1 MAAGY
6 SEIKGAFIM
15 IIPVSVKNQS
25 IDSSGITSDYKAAIS
40 EYVWNGFEANATRI
54 AIEYTLNEAFGVKD
68 LIIKDNGDGIK
79 YEDLQE
85 TFGAFLA
92 SKKNLLSLQLKSK
105 VNKGKGRFSF
115 IAFSNNAQ
123 WHTIYKDNN
132 IYKEYDITMSSDK
145 KEVIDCSEPQ
155 LSEKNTTGTEVRFTS
170 INTLTAENMEFKIIE
185 AALLKDFAWFLYLYK
200 DKNVELAV
208 NKEKIDYKKY
218 INTELS
224 EKFLVTIEE
233 YKFEINL
240 VVWQE
245 SISEKFC
252 CYYFDDKNVLKGSRT
267 TTFNRNTINF
277 NHSVFVK
284 SEFFDDKENVVD
296 DHEDAQINMFESS
309 DEKKILKKLHK
320 EIQKRIEKKINI
332 YLSDKA
338 EEAVEAMITERKT
351 FPKFPNDVYGQMR
364 KNDLKNVT
372 KEIFKLEPSIFHRL
386 KYVQEKSLLGFLN
399 LLLSSEERENVLTII
414 EQIVELS
421 PKQRDDFSK
430 ILKKTSLE
438 NIIDTI
444 KFIEDRYR
452 VIELLKTIVYDL
464 TKYANERDHIQK
476 IVEKHFWLFG
486 EQYNLA
492 SADQRMQKA
501 LEQYRNILY
510 GEENITAKLNPD
522 AENER
527 RMDIFMCNT
536 RNFET
541 TFETTLEEN
550 IVVELKAPK
559 VTLTKKVL
567 RQIEDYMEYI
577 RRQPQFNS
585 ELRRWKFIAV
595 CREVDEHV
603 KSQYKVF
610 EDRGKVGLV
619 LKGDNC
625 EVYALTWDDIFKSFE
640 MIHKPL
646 LERLKY
652 DRERVANELLTAA
665 GDAEGREKA
674 DVLTEIAVA
683 QM

>member
-1 MAAGY
+1 
-6 SEIKGAFIM
+6 M

-40 EYVWNGFEANATRI
+40 EYIWNGFEANAKRVS
-54 AIEYTLNEAFGVKD
+54 IEYTLNEAFGVKE
-68 LIIKDNGDGIK
+68 LIIKDNGDGIN
-79 YEDLQE
+79 YDELEE

-92 SKKNLLSLQLKSK
+92 SKKNLLSLQMKSK
-105 VNKGKGRFSF
+105 ANKGKGRFSF
-115 IAFSNNAQ
+115 IAFSSNAE
-123 WHTIYKDNN
+123 WHTVYKDNN
-132 IYKEYDITMSSDK
+132 VYKEYDINMSSDK

-155 LSEKNTTGTEVRFTS
+155 LSDRQETGTEVKFTN
-170 INTLTAENMEFKIIE
+170 INTLTAENMGFEIIE
-185 AALLKDFAWFLYLYK
+185 PALLKDFAWFLYLYK
-200 DKNVELAV
+200 NKNVEIVV
-208 NKEKIDYKKY
+208 NDEKIDYEKY

-224 EKFLVTIEE
+224 EKSMVTIEE
-233 YKFEINL
+233 YRFEINL

-252 CYYFDDKNVLKGSRT
+252 CYYFDDKNVLKGKRT

-284 SEFFDDKENVVD
+284 SEFFDDKENVISDHD
-296 DHEDAQINMFESS
+296 DTQINMFEHP

-320 EIQKRIEKKINI
+320 EIQMLIEKKISV

-351 FPKFPNDVYGQMR
+351 FPEFPKDVYGQMR
-364 KNDLKNVT
+364 KNDLKRVT
-372 KEIFKLEPSIFHRL
+372 KEIFKLEPLIFHKL
-386 KYVQEKSLLGFLN
+386 KQIQEKSLLGFLN

-414 EQIVELS
+414 EQVVELS
-421 PKQRDDFSK
+421 PQQRSDFSM

-444 KFIEDRYR
+444 KFIEDRYK
-452 VIELLKTIVYDL
+452 VIELLKSIVYDL
-464 TKYANERDHIQK
+464 TKFANERDHVQK
-476 IVEKHFWLFG
+476 IVERHFWLFG

-510 GEENITAKLNPD
+510 GEEDITAKLNSD

-527 RMDIFMCNT
+527 CMDIFLCNT
-536 RNFET
+536 RNIET
-541 TFETTLEEN
+541 RFETTLEEN
-550 IVVELKAPK
+550 IVVELKAPR
-559 VTLTKKVL
+559 VLLTKKVL
-567 RQIEDYMEYI
+567 RQIEDYMDYV

-585 ELRRWKFIAV
+585 ELRKWKFIAV
-595 CREVDEHV
+595 CKEVDDYV
-603 KSQYKVF
+603 KSQYKAF
-610 EDRGKVGLV
+610 EDKGKVGLV
-619 LKGDNC
+619 FQVDNC

-640 MIHKPL
+640 IKHKPM

-652 DRERVANELLTAA
+652 DRERVANELMAEVS
-665 GDAEGREKA
+665 DIEGREKA
-674 DVLTEIAVA
+674 DTLTKIAVA
-683 QM
+683 KVL

>member
-1 MAAGY
+1 MIWEAN
-6 SEIKGAFIM
+6 IM

-40 EYVWNGFEANATRI
+40 EYIWNGFEANAKKVS
-54 AIEYTLNEAFGVKD
+54 IEYTLNEAFGVKE
-68 LIIKDNGDGIK
+68 LIIKDNGDGIN
-79 YEDLQE
+79 YDELGE

-92 SKKNLLSLQLKSK
+92 SKKNLLSLQIKSK
-105 VNKGKGRFSF
+105 ANKGKGRFSF
-115 IAFSNNAQ
+115 IAFSSNAE
-123 WHTIYKDNN
+123 WHTVYKDNN
-132 IYKEYDITMSSDK
+132 VYKEYDINMSSDK

-155 LSEKNTTGTEVRFTS
+155 LSDRQETGTEVKFTN
-170 INTLTAENMEFKIIE
+170 INTLTAENMGFEIIE
-185 AALLKDFAWFLYLYK
+185 PALLKDFAWFLYLYK
-200 DKNVELAV
+200 NKNVEIVV
-208 NKEKIDYKKY
+208 NDEKIDYEKY

-224 EKFLVTIEE
+224 EKSMVTIEG
-233 YKFEINL
+233 YRFEINL

-252 CYYFDDKNVLKGSRT
+252 CYYFDDKNVLKGNRT
-267 TTFNRNTINF
+267 TTFNRNTVNF

-284 SEFFDDKENVVD
+284 SEFFDDKENVIGDHD
-296 DHEDAQINMFESS
+296 DTQINMFEYP

-320 EIQKRIEKKINI
+320 EIQMLIEKKISV

-351 FPKFPNDVYGQMR
+351 FPEFPDDVYGQMR
-364 KNDLKNVT
+364 KNDLKRVT
-372 KEIFKLEPSIFHRL
+372 KEIFKLEPLIFHKL
-386 KYVQEKSLLGFLN
+386 KQIQEKSLLGFLN

-414 EQIVELS
+414 EQVVELS
-421 PKQRDDFSK
+421 PQQRTDFSM

-444 KFIEDRYR
+444 KFIEDRYK
-452 VIELLKTIVYDL
+452 VIELLKSIVYDL
-464 TKYANERDHIQK
+464 TKFANERDHVQK
-476 IVEKHFWLFG
+476 IVERHFWLFG

-510 GEENITAKLNPD
+510 GEEDVTAKLNSD

-527 RMDIFMCNT
+527 RMDIFLCNT
-536 RNFET
+536 RNIET

-550 IVVELKAPK
+550 IVVELKAPR
-559 VTLTKKVL
+559 VLLTKKVL
-567 RQIEDYMEYI
+567 RQVEDYMDYV

-585 ELRRWKFIAV
+585 ELRKWKFIAV
-595 CREVDEHV
+595 CKEVDDYV
-603 KSQYKVF
+603 KSQYRAF
-610 EDRGKVGLV
+610 EDKGKVGLV
-619 LKGDNC
+619 FQVDNC

-640 MIHKPL
+640 IKHKPM

-652 DRERVANELLTAA
+652 DRERVANELMAEVSDT
-665 GDAEGREKA
+665 EGREKA
-674 DVLTEIAVA
+674 DTLTKIAVA
-683 QM
+683 KVL

>member
-1 MAAGY
+1 
-6 SEIKGAFIM
+6 M

-40 EYVWNGFEANATRI
+40 EYIWNGFEANAKKVI
-54 AIEYTLNEAFGVKD
+54 IEYTLNEAFGVKE
-68 LIIKDNGDGIK
+68 LIIKDNGDGIN
-79 YEDLQE
+79 YDELGE

-92 SKKNLLSLQLKSK
+92 SKKNLLSLQIKSK
-105 VNKGKGRFSF
+105 ANKGKGRFSF
-115 IAFSNNAQ
+115 IAFSSNAE
-123 WHTIYKDNN
+123 WHTVYKDNN
-132 IYKEYDITMSSDK
+132 VYKEYDINMSSDK

-155 LSEKNTTGTEVRFTS
+155 LSDRQETGTEVKFTN
-170 INTLTAENMEFKIIE
+170 INTLTAENMGFEIIE
-185 AALLKDFAWFLYLYK
+185 PALLKDFAWFLYLYK
-200 DKNVELAV
+200 NKNVEIVV
-208 NKEKIDYKKY
+208 NDEKIDYEKY

-224 EKFLVTIEE
+224 EKSMVTIEG
-233 YKFEINL
+233 YRFEINL

-252 CYYFDDKNVLKGSRT
+252 CYYFDDKNVLKGNRT
-267 TTFNRNTINF
+267 TTFNRNTVNF

-284 SEFFDDKENVVD
+284 SEFFDDKENVIG
-296 DHEDAQINMFESS
+296 DHNDTQINMFEYP

-320 EIQKRIEKKINI
+320 EIQMLIEKKISV

-351 FPKFPNDVYGQMR
+351 FPEFPDDVYGQMR
-364 KNDLKNVT
+364 KNDLKRVT
-372 KEIFKLEPSIFHRL
+372 KEIFKLEPLIFHKL
-386 KYVQEKSLLGFLN
+386 KQIQEKSLLGFLN

-414 EQIVELS
+414 EQVVELS
-421 PKQRDDFSK
+421 PQQRTDFSM

-444 KFIEDRYR
+444 KFIEDRYK
-452 VIELLKTIVYDL
+452 VIELLKSIVYDL
-464 TKYANERDHIQK
+464 TKFANERDHVQK
-476 IVEKHFWLFG
+476 IVERHFWLFG

-510 GEENITAKLNPD
+510 GEEDVTAKLNSD

-527 RMDIFMCNT
+527 RMDIFLCNT
-536 RNFET
+536 RNIET

-550 IVVELKAPK
+550 IVVELKAPR
-559 VTLTKKVL
+559 VLLTKKVL
-567 RQIEDYMEYI
+567 RQVEDYMDYV

-585 ELRRWKFIAV
+585 ELRKWKFIAV
-595 CREVDEHV
+595 CKEVDDYV
-603 KSQYKVF
+603 KSQYKAF
-610 EDRGKVGLV
+610 EDKGKVGLV
-619 LKGDNC
+619 FQVDNC

-640 MIHKPL
+640 IKHKPM

-652 DRERVANELLTAA
+652 DRERVANELMAEVSDT
-665 GDAEGREKA
+665 EGREKA
-674 DVLTEIAVA
+674 DTLTKIAVA
-683 QM
+683 KVL

>member
-1 MAAGY
+1 
-6 SEIKGAFIM
+6 M

-40 EYVWNGFEANATRI
+40 EYIWNGFEANAKRVS
-54 AIEYTLNEAFGVKD
+54 IEYTLNEEFGVKE
-68 LIIKDNGDGIK
+68 LIIKDNGDGIN
-79 YEDLQE
+79 YDELEE

-92 SKKNLLSLQLKSK
+92 SKKNLLSLQMKSK
-105 VNKGKGRFSF
+105 ANKGKGRFSF
-115 IAFSNNAQ
+115 IAFSSNAE
-123 WHTIYKDNN
+123 WHTVYKDNN
-132 IYKEYDITMSSDK
+132 VYKEYDINMSSDK

-155 LSEKNTTGTEVRFTS
+155 LSDRQETGTEVKFTN
-170 INTLTAENMEFKIIE
+170 INTLTEENMGFEIIE
-185 AALLKDFAWFLYLYK
+185 PALLKDFAWFLYLYK
-200 DKNVELAV
+200 NKNVEIVV
-208 NKEKIDYKKY
+208 NDEKIDYEKY

-224 EKFLVTIEE
+224 EKSMVTIEG
-233 YKFEINL
+233 YRFEINL

-252 CYYFDDKNVLKGSRT
+252 CYYFDDKNVLKGKRT

-284 SEFFDDKENVVD
+284 SEFFDDKENVISDHD
-296 DHEDAQINMFESS
+296 DTQINMFEHL

-320 EIQKRIEKKINI
+320 EIQMLIEKKISV

-351 FPKFPNDVYGQMR
+351 FPEFPKDVYGQMR
-364 KNDLKNVT
+364 KNDLKRVT
-372 KEIFKLEPSIFHRL
+372 KEIFKLEPLIFHKL
-386 KYVQEKSLLGFLN
+386 KQIQEKSLLGFLN

-414 EQIVELS
+414 EQVVELS
-421 PKQRDDFSK
+421 PQQRSDFSM

-444 KFIEDRYR
+444 KFIEDRYK
-452 VIELLKTIVYDL
+452 VIELLKSIVYDL
-464 TKYANERDHIQK
+464 TKFANERDHVQK
-476 IVEKHFWLFG
+476 IVERHFWLFG

-510 GEENITAKLNPD
+510 GEEDITVELNSD

-527 RMDIFMCNT
+527 RMDIFLCNT
-536 RNFET
+536 RNIET

-550 IVVELKAPK
+550 IVVELKAPR
-559 VTLTKKVL
+559 VLLTKKVL
-567 RQIEDYMEYI
+567 RQIEDYMDYV

-585 ELRRWKFIAV
+585 ELLKRKFIAV
-595 CREVDEHV
+595 CKEVDGYV
-603 KSQYKVF
+603 KSQYKAF
-610 EDRGKVGLV
+610 EDKGKVGLV
-619 LKGDNC
+619 FQVDNC

-640 MIHKPL
+640 IKHKPM

-652 DRERVANELLTAA
+652 DRERVANELIAEVS
-665 GDAEGREKA
+665 DIEGREKA
-674 DVLTEIAVA
+674 DTLTKIAVA
-683 QM
+683 KVL

>member
-1 MAAGY
+1 
-6 SEIKGAFIM
+6 M

-40 EYVWNGFEANATRI
+40 EYIWNGFEANAKKVS
-54 AIEYTLNEAFGVKD
+54 IEYTLNEAFGVKE
-68 LIIKDNGDGIK
+68 LIIKDNGDGIN
-79 YEDLQE
+79 YDELGE

-92 SKKNLLSLQLKSK
+92 SKKNLLSFQIESK
-105 VNKGKGRFSF
+105 ANKGKGRFSF
-115 IAFSNNAQ
+115 IAFSSNAE
-123 WHTIYKDNN
+123 WHTVYKDNN
-132 IYKEYDITMSSDK
+132 VYKEYDINMSSDK

-155 LSEKNTTGTEVRFTS
+155 LSDRQETGTEVIFTN
-170 INTLTAENMEFKIIE
+170 INTLTAENMGFEIIE
-185 AALLKDFAWFLYLYK
+185 PALLKDFAWFLYLYK
-200 DKNVELAV
+200 NKNVEIVV
-208 NKEKIDYKKY
+208 NDEKIDYEKY

-224 EKFLVTIEE
+224 EKSMVTIEG
-233 YKFEINL
+233 YRFEINL

-252 CYYFDDKNVLKGSRT
+252 CYYFDDKNVLKGNRT
-267 TTFNRNTINF
+267 TTFNRNTVNF

-284 SEFFDDKENVVD
+284 SEFFDDKENVIGDHD
-296 DHEDAQINMFESS
+296 DTQINMFEYP

-320 EIQKRIEKKINI
+320 EIQMLIEKKISV

-351 FPKFPNDVYGQMR
+351 FPEFPDDVYGQMR
-364 KNDLKNVT
+364 KNDLKRVT
-372 KEIFKLEPSIFHRL
+372 KEIFKLEPLIFHKL
-386 KYVQEKSLLGFLN
+386 KQIQEKSLLGFLN

-414 EQIVELS
+414 EQVVELS
-421 PKQRDDFSK
+421 PQQRTDFSM

-444 KFIEDRYR
+444 KFIEDRYK
-452 VIELLKTIVYDL
+452 VIELLKSIVYDL
-464 TKYANERDHIQK
+464 TKFANERDHVQK
-476 IVEKHFWLFG
+476 IVERHFWLFG

-510 GEENITAKLNPD
+510 GEEDVTAKLNSD

-527 RMDIFMCNT
+527 RMDIFLCNT
-536 RNFET
+536 RNIET

-550 IVVELKAPK
+550 IVVELKAPR
-559 VTLTKKVL
+559 VLLTKKVL
-567 RQIEDYMEYI
+567 RQVEDYMDYV

-585 ELRRWKFIAV
+585 ELRKWKFIAV
-595 CREVDEHV
+595 CKEVDDYV
-603 KSQYKVF
+603 KSQYKAF
-610 EDRGKVGLV
+610 EDKGKVGLV
-619 LKGDNC
+619 FQVDNC

-640 MIHKPL
+640 IKHKPM

-652 DRERVANELLTAA
+652 DRERVANELMAEVSDT
-665 GDAEGREKA
+665 EGREKA
-674 DVLTEIAVA
+674 DTLTKIAVA
-683 QM
+683 KVL

>member
-1 MAAGY
+1 
-6 SEIKGAFIM
+6 M

-40 EYVWNGFEANATRI
+40 EYIWNGFEANAKRVS
-54 AIEYTLNEAFGVKD
+54 IEYTLNEAFGVKE
-68 LIIKDNGDGIK
+68 LIIKDNGDGIN
-79 YEDLQE
+79 YDELEE

-92 SKKNLLSLQLKSK
+92 SKKNLLSLQMKSK
-105 VNKGKGRFSF
+105 ANKGKGRFSF
-115 IAFSNNAQ
+115 IAFSSNAE
-123 WHTIYKDNN
+123 WHTVYKDNN
-132 IYKEYDITMSSDK
+132 VYKEYDINMSSDK

-155 LSEKNTTGTEVRFTS
+155 LSDRQETGTEVKFTN
-170 INTLTAENMEFKIIE
+170 INTLTAENMGFEIIE
-185 AALLKDFAWFLYLYK
+185 PALLKDFAWFLYLYK
-200 DKNVELAV
+200 NKNVEIVV
-208 NKEKIDYKKY
+208 NDEKIDYEKY

-224 EKFLVTIEE
+224 EKSMVTIEE
-233 YKFEINL
+233 YRFEINL

-252 CYYFDDKNVLKGSRT
+252 CYYFDDKNVLKGKRT

-284 SEFFDDKENVVD
+284 SEFFDDKENVISDHD
-296 DHEDAQINMFESS
+296 DTQINMFEHP

-320 EIQKRIEKKINI
+320 EIQMLIEKKISV

-351 FPKFPNDVYGQMR
+351 FPEFPKDVYGQMR
-364 KNDLKNVT
+364 KNDLKRVT
-372 KEIFKLEPSIFHRL
+372 KEIFKLEPLIFHKL
-386 KYVQEKSLLGFLN
+386 KQIQEKSLLGFLN

-414 EQIVELS
+414 EQVVELS
-421 PKQRDDFSK
+421 PQQRSDFSM

-444 KFIEDRYR
+444 KFIEDRYK
-452 VIELLKTIVYDL
+452 VIELLKSIVYDL
-464 TKYANERDHIQK
+464 TKFANERDHVQK
-476 IVEKHFWLFG
+476 IVERHFWLFG

-510 GEENITAKLNPD
+510 GEEDITAKLNSD

-527 RMDIFMCNT
+527 RMDIFLCNT
-536 RNFET
+536 RNIET
-541 TFETTLEEN
+541 RFETTLEEN
-550 IVVELKAPK
+550 IVVELKAPR
-559 VTLTKKVL
+559 VLLTKKVL
-567 RQIEDYMEYI
+567 RQIEDYMDYV

-585 ELRRWKFIAV
+585 ELRKWKFIAV
-595 CREVDEHV
+595 CKEVDDYV
-603 KSQYKVF
+603 KSQYKAF
-610 EDRGKVGLV
+610 EDKGKVGLV
-619 LKGDNC
+619 FQVDNC

-640 MIHKPL
+640 IKHKPM

-652 DRERVANELLTAA
+652 DRERVANELMAEVS
-665 GDAEGREKA
+665 DIEGREKA
-674 DVLTEIAVA
+674 DTLTKIAVA
-683 QM
+683 KVL

>member
-1 MAAGY
+1 MIWEAN
-6 SEIKGAFIM
+6 IM

-40 EYVWNGFEANATRI
+40 EYIWNGFEANAKKI
-54 AIEYTLNEAFGVKD
+54 SIEYTLNEAFGVKE
-68 LIIKDNGDGIK
+68 LIIKDNGDGIN
-79 YEDLQE
+79 YDELGE

-92 SKKNLLSLQLKSK
+92 SKKNLLSLQIKSK
-105 VNKGKGRFSF
+105 ANKGKGRFSF
-115 IAFSNNAQ
+115 IAFSSNAE
-123 WHTIYKDNN
+123 WHTVYKDNN
-132 IYKEYDITMSSDK
+132 VYKEYDINMSSDK

-155 LSEKNTTGTEVRFTS
+155 LSDRQETGTEVKFTN
-170 INTLTAENMEFKIIE
+170 INTLTAENMGFEIIE
-185 AALLKDFAWFLYLYK
+185 PALLKDFAWFLYLYK
-200 DKNVELAV
+200 NKNVEIVV
-208 NKEKIDYKKY
+208 NDEKIDYEKY

-224 EKFLVTIEE
+224 EKSMVTIEG
-233 YKFEINL
+233 YRFEINL

-252 CYYFDDKNVLKGSRT
+252 CYYFDDKNVLKGNRT
-267 TTFNRNTINF
+267 TTFNRNTVNF

-284 SEFFDDKENVVD
+284 SEFFDDKENVIG
-296 DHEDAQINMFESS
+296 DHNDTQINMFEYP

-320 EIQKRIEKKINI
+320 EIQMHIEKKISV

-351 FPKFPNDVYGQMR
+351 FPEFPDDVYGQMR
-364 KNDLKNVT
+364 KNDLKRVT
-372 KEIFKLEPSIFHRL
+372 KEIFKLEPLIFHKL
-386 KYVQEKSLLGFLN
+386 KQIQEKSLLGFLN

-414 EQIVELS
+414 EQVVELS
-421 PKQRDDFSK
+421 PQQRTDFSM

-444 KFIEDRYR
+444 KFIEDRYK
-452 VIELLKTIVYDL
+452 VIELLKSIVYDL
-464 TKYANERDHIQK
+464 TKFANERDHVQK
-476 IVEKHFWLFG
+476 IVERHFWLFG

-510 GEENITAKLNPD
+510 GEEDVTAKLNSD

-527 RMDIFMCNT
+527 RMDIFLCNT
-536 RNFET
+536 RNIET

-550 IVVELKAPK
+550 IVVELKAPR
-559 VTLTKKVL
+559 VLLTKKVL
-567 RQIEDYMEYI
+567 RQVEDYMDYV

-585 ELRRWKFIAV
+585 ELRKWKFIAV
-595 CREVDEHV
+595 CKEVDDYV
-603 KSQYKVF
+603 KSQYKAF
-610 EDRGKVGLV
+610 EDKGKVGLV
-619 LKGDNC
+619 FQVDNC

-640 MIHKPL
+640 IKHKPM

-652 DRERVANELLTAA
+652 DRERVANELMAEVSDT
-665 GDAEGREKA
+665 EGREKA
-674 DVLTEIAVA
+674 DTLTKIAVA
-683 QM
+683 KVLKNIS

>member
-1 MAAGY
+1 MIWEAN
-6 SEIKGAFIM
+6 IM

-40 EYVWNGFEANATRI
+40 EYIWNGFEANAKKVS
-54 AIEYTLNEAFGVKD
+54 IEYILNEAFGVKE
-68 LIIKDNGDGIK
+68 LIIKDNGDGIN
-79 YEDLQE
+79 YDELGE

-92 SKKNLLSLQLKSK
+92 SKKNLLSLQIKSK
-105 VNKGKGRFSF
+105 ANKGKGRFSF
-115 IAFSNNAQ
+115 IAFSSNAE
-123 WHTIYKDNN
+123 WHTVYKDNN
-132 IYKEYDITMSSDK
+132 VYKEYDINMSSDK

-155 LSEKNTTGTEVRFTS
+155 LSDRQETGTEVIFTN
-170 INTLTAENMEFKIIE
+170 INTLTAENMGFEIIE
-185 AALLKDFAWFLYLYK
+185 PALLKDFAWFLYLYK
-200 DKNVELAV
+200 NKNVEIVV
-208 NKEKIDYKKY
+208 NDEKIDYEKY

-224 EKFLVTIEE
+224 EKSMVTIEG
-233 YKFEINL
+233 YRFEINL

-252 CYYFDDKNVLKGSRT
+252 CYYFDDKNVLKGNRT
-267 TTFNRNTINF
+267 TTFNRNTVNF

-284 SEFFDDKENVVD
+284 SEFFDDKENVIGDHD
-296 DHEDAQINMFESS
+296 DTQINMFEYP

-320 EIQKRIEKKINI
+320 EIQMLIEKKISV

-351 FPKFPNDVYGQMR
+351 FPEFPDDVYGQMR
-364 KNDLKNVT
+364 KNDLKRVT
-372 KEIFKLEPSIFHRL
+372 KEIFKLEPLIFHKL
-386 KYVQEKSLLGFLN
+386 KQIQEKSLLGFLN

-414 EQIVELS
+414 EQVVELS
-421 PKQRDDFSK
+421 PQQRADFSM

-444 KFIEDRYR
+444 KFIEDRYK
-452 VIELLKTIVYDL
+452 VIELLKSIVYDL
-464 TKYANERDHIQK
+464 TKFANERDHVQK
-476 IVEKHFWLFG
+476 IVERHFWLFG

-510 GEENITAKLNPD
+510 GEEDVTAKLNSD

-527 RMDIFMCNT
+527 RMDIFLCNT
-536 RNFET
+536 RNIET

-550 IVVELKAPK
+550 IVVELKAPR
-559 VTLTKKVL
+559 VLLTKKVL
-567 RQIEDYMEYI
+567 RQVEDYMDYV

-585 ELRRWKFIAV
+585 ELRKWKFIAV
-595 CREVDEHV
+595 CKEVDDYV
-603 KSQYKVF
+603 KSQYKAF
-610 EDRGKVGLV
+610 EDKGKVGLV
-619 LKGDNC
+619 FQVDNC

-640 MIHKPL
+640 IKHKPM

-652 DRERVANELLTAA
+652 DRERVANELMAEVSDT
-665 GDAEGREKA
+665 EGREKA
-674 DVLTEIAVA
+674 DTLTKIAVA
-683 QM
+683 KVL